1 METDQPTQLAQI
13 ISGQLLTYSD
23 SQRLAARLA
32 RRKSQPEALWP
43 PADNPMLRYL
53 IANAIWLVET
63 EGVPSGLLWLATH
76 AWFEGG
82 LDAINRS
89 ALCGLGDRKGRA

>member
-1 METDQPTQLAQI
+1 MEADQPEQNAQI
-13 ISGQLLTYSD
+13 ISNQLHAYCD
-23 SQRLAARLA
+23 SQKLTARLA
-32 RRKSQPEALWP
+32 GRMSQSDTPWP
-43 PADNPMLRYL
+43 AADNPMLRYL

-63 EGVPSGLLWLATH
+63 EGVPSALLWLATH

-89 ALCGLGDRKGRA
+89 ALCDLGDRKGRA